1 MQCTYAMTDESTGQ
15 MPGQIPP
22 TTAQVSRTWEVL
34 CHALGFAGF
43 VFPFGNI
50 LGPLIVWLMKKSESP
65 SVDAHGKEAL
75 NFQIS
80 MTIWVLLCAITW
92 LILIGIVLTP
102 IAVATGVVLTVI
114 GTVKASNGE
123 LYRYP
128 LTIRFIK

>member
-1 MQCTYAMTDESTGQ
+1 MNAEPTGQ
-15 MPGQIPP
+15 PASNPAGVPP
-22 TTAQVSRTWEVL
+22 MQPTAAPVSRTWEVL

-65 SVDAHGKEAL
+65 SVDTHGKEAL

-80 MTIWVLLCAITW
+80 MTIWILLCSITF
-92 LILIGIVLTP
+92 LVLVGFVLVPAAVVTHIVLT
-102 IAVATGVVLTVI
+102 LI
-114 GTVKASNGE
+114 GTIKAGNGE
-123 LYRYP
+123 LYHYP

>member
-1 MQCTYAMTDESTGQ
+1 MNAEPTGQ
-15 MPGQIPP
+15 PASNPAAVPP
-22 TTAQVSRTWEVL
+22 VQPAAQVSRTWEVL
-34 CHALGFAGF
+34 CHATGFAWCI
-43 VFPFGNI
+43 FPFFGNI

-80 MTIWVLLCAITW
+80 MSIWGLLAAATCIIFIGFVLAPA
-92 LILIGIVLTP
+92 V
-102 IAVATGVVLTVI
+102 VATAIILTVI

-123 LYRYP
+123 LYHYP

>member
-1 MQCTYAMTDESTGQ
+1 MNAEPSGQ
-15 MPGQIPP
+15 PASNPAGVPP
-22 TTAQVSRTWEVL
+22 VQPAAQVSRTWEVL

-43 VFPFGNI
+43 VFPLGNI

-80 MTIWVLLCAITW
+80 MTIWILLCSITF
-92 LILIGIVLTP
+92 LVLVGFILVPAAVVTHIVLT
-102 IAVATGVVLTVI
+102 LI
-114 GTVKASNGE
+114 GTIKAGDGE
-123 LYRYP
+123 LYHYP